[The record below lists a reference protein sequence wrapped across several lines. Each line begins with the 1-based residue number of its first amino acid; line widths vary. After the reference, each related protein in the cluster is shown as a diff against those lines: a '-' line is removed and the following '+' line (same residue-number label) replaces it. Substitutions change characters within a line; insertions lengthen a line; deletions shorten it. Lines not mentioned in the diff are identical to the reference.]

1 MPQNILDRVKEPGF
15 DVNKLNQKEK
25 IQLVRESDGL
35 LIDILKGETI
45 TFDLYLSHTSLA
57 HLPRPFT
64 SPIYPTI

>member
-15 DVNKLNQKEK
+15 DINKLNQEEK
-25 IQLVRESDGL
+25 IQLMRESDGL

-45 TFDLYLSHTSLA
+45 TFDLYLSQTSNT